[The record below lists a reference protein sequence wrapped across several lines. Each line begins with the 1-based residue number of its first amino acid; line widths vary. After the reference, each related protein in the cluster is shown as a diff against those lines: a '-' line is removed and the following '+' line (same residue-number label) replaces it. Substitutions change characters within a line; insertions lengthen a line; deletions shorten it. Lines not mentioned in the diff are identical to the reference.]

1 MSIRKIVVPVDGT
14 PAVQG
19 ALETAFFVG
28 GWLGA
33 HVEAVHV
40 RVEPTAAVPL
50 VGEGMSGALVQD
62 LIELTERES
71 AGRATAAKAMFED
84 ARARAGIAVAEN
96 PTPSG
101 ASASFIEFRGIEED
115 AVVRRARLADL
126 VVISRPIVH
135 PEVLSTVPFS
145 ALIFESAAPVMVAAA
160 VAPRALKRIV
170 VAWNES
176 KESARAIKSALPL
189 LHQATSVDVISVG
202 ADADVDTGCAGAVQ
216 FLAWHGIA
224 ATPRVLADSGS
235 PDQTL
240 SDACKDADMVV
251 MGAYTHNRLWQI
263 ILGSVTQH
271 MIERTSLLLFMAH

>member
-1 MSIRKIVVPVDGT
+1 MPIRKIVVPVDGT

-19 ALETAFFVG
+19 ALETALFLG
-28 GWLGA
+28 GWLEA

-71 AGRATAAKAMFED
+71 AGRAAAAKVMFED
-84 ARARAGIAVAEN
+84 ARARAGIATEEN

-101 ASASFIEFRGIEED
+101 ASARFIEFRGIEED
-115 AVVRRARLADL
+115 EVVRRARLADL
-126 VVISRPIVH
+126 VVIGRPIVH
-135 PEVLSTVPFS
+135 PEVLSTVPFN

-160 VAPRALKRIV
+160 AAPDALRRIV
-170 VAWNES
+170 VAWNDS
-176 KESARAIKSALPL
+176 KECARAMKYALPL
-189 LHQATSVDVISVG
+189 LHRAARVEVISVG
-202 ADADVDTGCAGAVQ
+202 ADPDVDSACADAVR

-224 ATPRVLADSGS
+224 ATPRIVAESGS

-251 MGAYTHNRLWQI
+251 MGAYTHNRLWQM
-263 ILGSVTQH
+263 ILGSVTRH